1 MTRRKR
7 PPEGRSF
14 AVSTF
19 HDPAT
24 WQTGF
29 LSYLDAECGMS
40 KNTIDAYRRD
50 LDRFFTWNRD
60 NARAGVHDIGVA
72 TVTSFL
78 EYLQSLDLAASSIGR
93 NLVAVRMFF
102 RYLMLEGVVAESTVD
117 LVSSPKLWERLPKV
131 LSPDM
136 VDALLNAPEGPVDRY
151 YRRDR
156 ALLAV
161 MYATGCRVSEVV
173 NLKSQDIHL
182 AESYCLCTGKGNKQR
197 LVSLNP
203 VAIDA
208 VRKYIEIERSDL
220 VTVAGED
227 PGWLFL
233 TRSGRRLNRESVWS
247 LVQRYAA
254 RVGCGAEVSPH
265 TLRHS
270 FATHLLAGGA
280 DIRALQEMLGHSSIR
295 TTQIYTHVEH
305 SRLKAVHK
313 QCHPRG

>member
-14 AVSTF
+14 AVATF
-19 HDPAT
+19 RDPGT
-24 WQTGF
+24 WQSGF

-40 KNTIDAYRRD
+40 RNTIAAYQRD
-50 LDRFFTWNRD
+50 LDRFFSWNRSS
-60 NARAGVHDIGVA
+60 ARAGIHDIGVPTITA
-72 TVTSFL
+72 FL
-78 EYLQSLDLAASSIGR
+78 EYLTSLDLAASSIGR
-93 NLVAVRMFF
+93 NLVAIRMFF
-102 RYLMLEGVVAESTVD
+102 RYLMLEGVLAESTVD

-131 LSPDM
+131 LSPEI
-136 VDALLNAPEGPVDRY
+136 VDALLTAPLGSTDRY

-173 NLKSQDIHL
+173 GLRMTDVQL
-182 AESYCLCTGKGNKQR
+182 AESYCRCTGKGNKQR

-203 VAIDA
+203 VANEAIQRYLDT
-208 VRKYIEIERSDL
+208 ERPHLAAISGRDS
-220 VTVAGED
+220 GH
-227 PGWLFL
+227 LFL
-233 TRSGRRLNRESVWS
+233 SRSGKALNREMVWK
-247 LVQRYAA
+247 LVQRYAVRA
-254 RVGCGAEVSPH
+254 GCGGDVSPH

-280 DIRALQEMLGHSSIR
+280 DIRALQEMLGHASIR
-295 TTQIYTHVEH
+295 TTQVYTHVEH

-313 QCHPRG
+313 KCHPRG